1 VVVDTSAII
10 AILTGE
16 PERAR
21 FIELL
26 ADAADPLISAMTLVE
41 SAIVMLARVGPPG
54 VKDLDEL
61 LAAAAVRIVAVDST
75 QAILAREGFERFG
88 KGRAPAAL
96 NFGDCFAYALA
107 RASGQP
113 LLFKGEDFPQ
123 TDIQPVAY

>member
-1 VVVDTSAII
+1 MVVDTSAII